1 MIFENIIKKTGA
13 NCLNEDYLGLQDLLF
28 HEELK
33 TLKNKYINKLKLEV
47 EKVNNKNVIKFE
59 DLRKKKFLQY

>member
-1 MIFENIIKKTGA
+1 MIFENIINKAGA

-33 TLKNKYINKLKLEV
+33 TLKNKYINKLKSEV
-47 EKVNNKNVIKFE
+47 DKVNNKNVINFNE
-59 DLRKKKFLQY
+59 LRKKY